1 MLALRNDN
9 PTGSWVADG
18 GSDAPGNKKFHI
30 PSVFRQTSYGSR
42 PHQSC
47 IKATGI
53 SPSPFRMSFQQQAAS
68 YSYEPQ
74 NARRPENGSPDFMHD
89 SPE

>member
-1 MLALRNDN
+1 MTTPPVCGW
-9 PTGSWVADG
+9 PTAA
-18 GSDAPGNKKFHI
+18 SDAPGNKKFHI

-42 PHQSC
+42 PHQLC